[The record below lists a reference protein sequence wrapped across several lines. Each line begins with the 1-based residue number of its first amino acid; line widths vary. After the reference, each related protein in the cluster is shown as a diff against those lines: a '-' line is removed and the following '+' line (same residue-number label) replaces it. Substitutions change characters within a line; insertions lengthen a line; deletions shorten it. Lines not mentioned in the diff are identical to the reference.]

1 MREVELKS
9 VVDDLALR
17 RATVEKAG
25 AQLVFAGRLI
35 DRRYGDA
42 QSAMMDRDH
51 VLRLRIYESTESR
64 RGSLDWKGPTSFDDG
79 YKIRE
84 ELSTHVDDPDAMAAI
99 LEQLGFSIILEIER
113 DVWQYEL
120 GPVTVRFERYPRLDN
135 LVEVEGEPS
144 QIENAIRTIGMD
156 RDGFTADRLS
166 AFIARFEARTGERAA
181 LSSRELAGD
190 YTYSRNAT

>member
-9 VVDDLALR
+9 VVDDLELR
-17 RATVEKAG
+17 RGAVEKAG

-35 DRRYGDA
+35 DRRYGDP

-64 RGSLDWKGPTSFDDG
+64 TGSLDWKGPTSFDDG

-84 ELSTHVDDPDAMAAI
+84 ELSTHLDDPDAMAAI
-99 LEQLGFSIILEIER
+99 LDRLGFSVILEIER
-113 DVWQYEL
+113 DIWQYAL
-120 GPVTVRFERYPRLDN
+120 GPVTIRFERYPRLDN
-135 LVEVEGEPS
+135 LVEVEGEPN
-144 QIENAIRTIGMD
+144 QIENAIRNIGMD
-156 RDGFTADRLS
+156 RNGFTSDRLS
-166 AFIARFEARTGERAA
+166 AFIARFEARTGQRAA

-190 YTYSRNAT
+190 YAYSRNAT